1 MSELTL
7 VAEFASRCTL
17 VIFDMREDAN
27 NHTTD
32 PSRFLLRHLCTLSG
46 LSIQKDFVPWRQ
58 NLPKVFFRQSVSA
71 PVDQETIVL
80 VVHDDF
86 RG

>member
-1 MSELTL
+1 MPIITRRIRPVSFE
-7 VAEFASRCTL
+7 E
-17 VIFDMREDAN
+17 N
-27 NHTTD
+27 
-32 PSRFLLRHLCTLSG
+32 LCTLSG

-71 PVDQETIVL
+71 PADQETIVL